1 MKPSWEPQENIMDC
15 NELIEELDQRLGSE
29 IIGARIVDG
38 RAEYLLRYRDGWP
51 NKIVSA
57 VESAEKWPTLLLRF
71 LEQHIRC
78 IVTVAEK
85 TVANFAV
92 SESETDGDPIMCKC
106 KCNFHYINL
115 YSCKLRHIF
124 FSHFRRFERWQRLE
138 LFFRVATKKRTIP

>member
-1 MKPSWEPQENIMDC
+1 MKPSWEPQENIVDC

-38 RAEYLLRYRDGWP
+38 RAEYLLRYRDDWP

-78 IVTVAEK
+78 IVPEVA
-85 TVANFAV
+85 VANFAV

-115 YSCKLRHIF
+115 Y
-124 FSHFRRFERWQRLE
+124 
-138 LFFRVATKKRTIP
+138 T